1 MTNAMEPT
9 VQVALV
15 STGGTILVTLIGV
28 CVEFMRRQ
36 HKALTE
42 VRDNTQEARDQVAN
56 SHSTNLRDDMDRL
69 HDDVREVLDV
79 LRQHGSEIGGLRADL
94 RQERVERL
102 AVSERLDNHLV
113 SGPRI

>member
-1 MTNAMEPT
+1 MEPT

-28 CVEFMRRQ
+28 VVEMLRRNR
-36 HKALTE
+36 KALTE
-42 VRDNTQEARDQVAN
+42 VQENVQVARDQVAN
-56 SHSTNLRDDMDRL
+56 SHSTNLRDDMDSL

-79 LRQHGSEIGGLRADL
+79 LRQHGKEIGGLREDL

-102 AVSERLDNHLV
+102 AVADRLDHHLSITV
-113 SGPRI
+113 K